1 MEWHICQEIS
11 QKYEEKGEL
20 AVCIEEIPRT
30 IAQLEGSFP
39 ESDLSEPPPETIEAV
54 LGGLTMD
61 IAEDAEDLTEAES
74 RRTWADMLRLIIKHL
89 ESYQLEKHYAV
100 LESFRSAED
109 FLDIQN
115 ALSTGLSY
123 THFNVVS
130 DKIIT
135 AEEEEQSSEATGGE
149 TIDTPLARVQEFMRF
164 RVVHACRSD
173 RKTVA
178 SVQSGKEELGKS
190 QSRNILDYA
199 TPDDVMKGIEPYL
212 TEDG

>member
-30 IAQLEGSFP
+30 IAQLERSFP
-39 ESDLSEPPPETIEAV
+39 ESDLSERPPEAIEGA
-54 LGGLTMD
+54 LGCLTMD
-61 IAEDAEDLTEAES
+61 MAEDAEDAL
-74 RRTWADMLRLIIKHL
+74 RRRLCNEIDR
-89 ESYQLEKHYAV
+89 E
-100 LESFRSAED
+100 
-109 FLDIQN
+109 
-115 ALSTGLSY
+115 
-123 THFNVVS
+123 
-130 DKIIT
+130 IIT
-135 AEEEEQSSEATGGE
+135 AEEEEQGFEATGGA
-149 TIDTPLARVQEFMRF
+149 TIDTPLARVQDFMRS

-178 SVQSGKEELGKS
+178 SVQSGKEEIGKS

-212 TEDG
+212 TEDR